1 MKTHFAFATASLLFT
16 ALSQAA
22 TLSLSNAVASGSNAQ
37 ININSFGAL
46 DWTIWKKAAS
56 TTGAGAAPSNSSST
70 GTAISDLYAVGGGT
84 AGFRAST
91 TSTPNWDFAYTGGT
105 PTASGTVSD
114 VNGVFHPD
122 IGSAGKGVGLTVTLP
137 TTSTYIITLFV
148 AGFNTTTQLTAS
160 LAGTTALTNSTFTPV
175 SNDPKSMAYFQITAT
190 ADAANNP
197 VTLEIINT
205 ALSNPSTPGNP
216 IDGNGHVMIA
226 AVAVQLI
233 PEPTTAVMGLISAAA
248 LTLRRRRILS

>member
-1 MKTHFAFATASLLFT
+1 MKTHFAFATASLLLT
-16 ALSQAA
+16 AFSQAA
-22 TLSLSNAVASGSNAQ
+22 TLSLSNAVPSGSNAQ

-46 DWTIWKKAAS
+46 DWTIWKKAGSANA
-56 TTGAGAAPSNSSST
+56 AGAAPSDSRSG
-70 GTAISDLYAVGGGT
+70 GTAISDLYSVGGGT

-91 TSTPNWDFAYTGGT
+91 NSTPNWDFVFTGGT

-122 IGSAGKGVGLTVTLP
+122 TGSAGKGVGLTVTLP
-137 TTSTYIITLFV
+137 TTNTYIITLFV

-160 LAGTTALTNSTFTPV
+160 LAGATALTNSTFTPV

-190 ADAANNP
+190 ADAANSP

-205 ALSNPSTPGNP
+205 ALSNPSLPGSG
-216 IDGNGHVMIA
+216 IDANGHVMIS

-233 PEPTTAVMGLISAAA
+233 PEPTTAVMGLISAA
-248 LTLRRRRILS
+248 TLAFRRRRILS